1 MGVSRG
7 AMRGVVL
14 ITTGMIDAT
23 GGSRLSRDVCRLLT
37 PRAGAAIHKIPTLA
51 TLATANAA
59 HTTSDLGSGVRA
71 FALFGPAPLLGTPS
85 LKTLGKAAFPAI

>member
-23 GGSRLSRDVCRLLT
+23 GGSRLSRDVCRWLT

-51 TLATANAA
+51 KLATAKAD
-59 HTTSDLGSGVRA
+59 HTTSDLGSGARA
-71 FALFGPAPLLGTPS
+71 FALFDPAPLLGTPS
-85 LKTLGKAAFPAI
+85 LKTLGEAAFSAT

>member
-14 ITTGMIDAT
+14 IATGMMEAT
-23 GGSRLSRDVCRLLT
+23 AGSRLSREVCRLLT

-51 TLATANAA
+51 TLAMANAA
-59 HTTSDLGSGVRA
+59 HTTSDLGSGARA
-71 FALFGPAPLLGTPS
+71 LAVFGPAPPLGTPS
-85 LKTLGKAAFPAI
+85 RKAVGEAAFAAT